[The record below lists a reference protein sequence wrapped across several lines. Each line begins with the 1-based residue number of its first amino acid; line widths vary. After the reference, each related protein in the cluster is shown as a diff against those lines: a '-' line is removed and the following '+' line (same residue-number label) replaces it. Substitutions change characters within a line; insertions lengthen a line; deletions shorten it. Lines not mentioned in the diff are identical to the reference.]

1 MFRHL
6 SRPIRGLPSPC
17 ITSVRTL
24 CTTVLG
30 ESRRRYVRGELLHE
44 NAFGDNKV
52 FKASSGNESFI
63 LKQESDSRALISQ
76 RLAYEFAG
84 SRRLRLPIDVCPDDE
99 MLVYPYYTD
108 DMFNLIENNPDLP
121 VDEIVKILRHVGES
135 IQELHAKGWLHRDIK
150 PNNIFVNWTSDEQG
164 KKTITNAVLG
174 DYDIAVKLKGDTPVR
189 SPYPLGNVMWRS
201 PEQQC
206 GSGITKASD
215 IFSYGLVCLYAL
227 GGGDLLLLH
236 DKELR
241 TKLANIGVSAK
252 REILTRHFT
261 YFGPSLSEALLSRV
275 DSDQQYHLHEA
286 SEVAKMAVKE
296 QPELHFDV
304 WGNNLGDDAHAMIAG
319 MTNPDPT
326 ARSTIDQVLA
336 SSWWEKDGGAIAGG
350 SPDISLAS
358 FLAFTLIPRA
368 RAKQMKV

>member
-1 MFRHL
+1 MFGHL
-6 SRPIRGLPSPC
+6 ARPIRGLPSPC

-84 SRRLRLPIDVCPDDE
+84 SHRLRLPIDVCPDDE

-108 DMFNLIENNPDLP
+108 DLFNLIENNADLL

-164 KKTITNAVLG
+164 KKTITNAV
-174 DYDIAVKLKGDTPVR
+174 
-189 SPYPLGNVMWRS
+189 LGNVMWRS

-241 TKLANIGVSAK
+241 TKLANIGVSAAK

-275 DSDQQYHLHEA
+275 DSDQQHHLQEA
-286 SEVAKMAVKE
+286 SEV
-296 QPELHFDV
+296 LR
-304 WGNNLGDDAHAMIAG
+304 W
-319 MTNPDPT
+319 
-326 ARSTIDQVLA
+326 R
-336 SSWWEKDGGAIAGG
+336 
-350 SPDISLAS
+350 
-358 FLAFTLIPRA
+358 
-368 RAKQMKV
+368 